1 MAPKSED
8 TQPAPIRQGLSAAS
22 ALTLK
27 PLSQEEFAAMV
38 TNEVREAVRIAFVTV
53 LEEEVTALV
62 GALPF
67 ERSPLRS
74 DRRNGHYQR
83 DLDTSVGLIEQ
94 LPVPHTRRGY
104 KTQLFERYARR
115 TAEVDTAISEMFVKG
130 VSTRQVGEVWEALT
144 GSAPSASTVSRVFPM
159 LEGEY
164 QAWKSRPLCERYEY
178 IFADGTY
185 FTVIYQQEG
194 CKMPI
199 LVVIGIKPDGN
210 REVLGFSVGDRENQ
224 GAWEA
229 WEEVFEDLKRR
240 GVKEVEVGLLITDGH
255 QSMLN
260 ALSAKFP
267 GVQRQRCIKHKME
280 NVLSYLPKKHRDAIG
295 EELKAIFYQEN
306 EQDARRV
313 ADAFCLKYEWDYPSA
328 VECLRRDFDAC
339 LRFACL
345 RFYTFPPQHW
355 KAIRTTNAIERL
367 IEEVK
372 KRSHKMSAPF
382 RNEGSCL
389 LMFYAVIRGVKF
401 QRLTM
406 PLRAD
411 SPTPILH
418 NS

>member
-1 MAPKSED
+1 MAPNRED
-8 TQPAPIRQGLSAAS
+8 TEAEPIRQGL
-22 ALTLK
+22 ALS
-27 PLSQEEFAAMV
+27 PLSQDEFATML
-38 TNEVREAVRIAFVTV
+38 TGEVREAVRVALVTV
-53 LEEEVTALV
+53 LEAEVTALL

-74 DRRNGHYQR
+74 DRRNGHYRR
-83 DLDTSVGLIEQ
+83 DLGTSVGLIEQ
-94 LPVPHTRRGY
+94 LEVPRTRRGY

-115 TAEVDTAISEMFVKG
+115 TQEVDAAIGEMFIKG
-130 VSTRQVGEVWEALT
+130 VSTRAVGEVWETLT
-144 GSAPSASTVSRVFPM
+144 GSQPSAATVSRVFHT

-164 QAWKSRPLCERYEY
+164 QAWKVRPLCERYEY

-185 FTVIYQQEG
+185 FTVIYEEEG

-199 LVVIGIKPDGN
+199 LVVIGIKPDGE

-224 GAWEA
+224 AAWEG
-229 WEEVFEDLKRR
+229 VFEDLKVR
-240 GVKEVEVGLLITDGH
+240 GVREVGLLITDGH
-255 QSMLN
+255 QAMLN
-260 ALSAKFP
+260 ALASKFP
-267 GVQRQRCIKHKME
+267 GAQRQRCIKHKMQ
-280 NVLSYLPKKHRDAIG
+280 NVLGYLPKKHRDVIG

-306 EQDARRV
+306 EADARRV
-313 ADAFCLKYEWDYPSA
+313 ADAFCLKYGRDYPSA

-339 LRFACL
+339 LRF
-345 RFYTFPPQHW
+345 YSFPPQHW

-406 PLRAD
+406 PLHTDSHTD
-411 SPTPILH
+411 SPAPILH

>member
-1 MAPKSED
+1 MAPRTED
-8 TQPAPIRQGLSAAS
+8 TRP
-22 ALTLK
+22 K
-27 PLSQEEFAAMV
+27 PMSQEEFTAML
-38 TNEVREAVRIAFVTV
+38 TSEVQEAVRFALAVV

-67 ERSPLRS
+67 ERSPMRS
-74 DRRNGHYQR
+74 DRRNGHYRR
-83 DLDTSVGLIEQ
+83 DLGTSVGLIEG
-94 LPVPHTRRGY
+94 LPVPRTRRGY

-115 TAEVDTAISEMFVKG
+115 TAEVDAAIGEMFVKG
-130 VSTRQVGEVWEALT
+130 VSTRQVGEVWETLT
-144 GSAPSASTVSRVFPM
+144 GSAPSASTVSRVFHT
-159 LEGEY
+159 LEDEY
-164 QAWKSRPLCERYEY
+164 QAWKVRPLCDRYEY

-185 FTVIYQQEG
+185 FTVIYQDEG

-199 LVVIGIKPDGN
+199 LVVIGIRSDGE

-224 GAWEA
+224 AA
-229 WEEVFEDLKRR
+229 WEEVLEDLKRR
-240 GVKEVEVGLLITDGH
+240 GVKEVGLLITDGH
-255 QSMLN
+255 QAMLN

-267 GVQRQRCIKHKME
+267 GVERQRCIKHKMS
-280 NVLSYLPKKHRDAIG
+280 NVLGYLPKKHREVIG

-306 EQDARRV
+306 EGNARRV
-313 ADAFCLKYEWDYPSA
+313 ADAFCLKYGQDYPSA
-328 VECLRRDFDAC
+328 IECLRRDFDAC
-339 LRFACL
+339 LT
-345 RFYTFPPQHW
+345 FYSFPPTHW

-406 PLRAD
+406 PLKQD
-411 SPTPILH
+411 SSAPILH

>member
-1 MAPKSED
+1 
-8 TQPAPIRQGLSAAS
+8 
-22 ALTLK
+22 
-27 PLSQEEFAAMV
+27 
-38 TNEVREAVRIAFVTV
+38 
-53 LEEEVTALV
+53 
-62 GALPF
+62 
-67 ERSPLRS
+67 
-74 DRRNGHYQR
+74 
-83 DLDTSVGLIEQ
+83 
-94 LPVPHTRRGY
+94 
-104 KTQLFERYARR
+104 
-115 TAEVDTAISEMFVKG
+115 
-130 VSTRQVGEVWEALT
+130 
-144 GSAPSASTVSRVFPM
+144 
-159 LEGEY
+159 
-164 QAWKSRPLCERYEY
+164 
-178 IFADGTY
+178 
-185 FTVIYQQEG
+185 
-194 CKMPI
+194 
-199 LVVIGIKPDGN
+199 
-210 REVLGFSVGDRENQ
+210 
-224 GAWEA
+224 
-229 WEEVFEDLKRR
+229 
-240 GVKEVEVGLLITDGH
+240 
-255 QSMLN
+255 
-260 ALSAKFP
+260 
-267 GVQRQRCIKHKME
+267 ME

>member
-1 MAPKSED
+1 MAPKRED
-8 TQPAPIRQGLSAAS
+8 TQVAPIRQGLGSAPAS
-22 ALTLK
+22 ALN
-27 PLSQEEFAAMV
+27 PLSQEEFTAML
-38 TNEVREAVRIAFVTV
+38 TTQVREAVRFALATV
-53 LEEEVTALV
+53 LEAEVTALV

-74 DRRNGHYQR
+74 DRRNGHYSR
-83 DLDTSVGLIEQ
+83 DLDTSVGLIEG
-94 LPVPHTRRGY
+94 LAVPRTRRGY

-115 TAEVDTAISEMFVKG
+115 TQEVDTTIGEMFIKG
-130 VSTRQVGEVWEALT
+130 VSTRAVGEVWEALT
-144 GSAPSASTVSRVFPM
+144 GSSPSASTVSRVFHT

-164 QAWKSRPLCERYEY
+164 QAWKSRSLCERYEY

-185 FTVIYQQEG
+185 FTVIYQEEG

-199 LVVIGIKPDGN
+199 LVVIGICPSGE

-224 GAWEA
+224 QAWEG
-229 WEEVFEDLKRR
+229 VFEDLKRR
-240 GVKEVEVGLLITDGH
+240 GVQEVGLLITDGH
-255 QSMLN
+255 QAMLN
-260 ALSAKFP
+260 ALASKFP
-267 GVQRQRCIKHKME
+267 GVQRQRCIKHKMS
-280 NVLSYLPKKHRDAIG
+280 NVLGYLPKKHRETIG

-306 EQDARRV
+306 EADARHV
-313 ADAFCLKYEWDYPSA
+313 ADAFCLKYERDYPSA

-339 LRFACL
+339 LT
-345 RFYTFPPQHW
+345 FYSFPSTHW

-406 PLRAD
+406 PLKLEWQG
-411 SPTPILH
+411 SPAPILH

>member
-8 TQPAPIRQGLSAAS
+8 TQHEPIRQGL
-22 ALTLK
+22 TK
-27 PLSQEEFAAMV
+27 NPLSKDEFASML
-38 TNEVREAVRIAFVTV
+38 TSEVREAVRFALAAV
-53 LEEEVTALV
+53 LEEEVIALV

-67 ERSPLRS
+67 ERSPLRN
-74 DRRNGHYQR
+74 DQRNGHYSR
-83 DLDTSVGLIEQ
+83 DLDTSVGLIES
-94 LPVPHTRRGY
+94 LPVPRTRRGY

-115 TAEVDTAISEMFVKG
+115 TQEVDSAISQMFIKG

-144 GSAPSASTVSRVFPM
+144 GSSPSTSTVSRVFHT
-159 LEGEY
+159 LEEEY
-164 QAWKSRPLCERYEY
+164 RAWKMRPLGERYEY

-185 FTVIYQQEG
+185 FTVIYQEEG

-199 LVVIGIKPDGN
+199 LVVIGIKPDGE

-224 GAWEA
+224 QA

-240 GVKEVEVGLLITDGH
+240 GVREVGLLITDGH
-255 QSMLN
+255 QAMLT

-267 GVQRQRCIKHKME
+267 DVKRQRCIKHKIS
-280 NVLSYLPKKHRDAIG
+280 NVLGYLPKKHRDVIG
-295 EELKAIFYQEN
+295 EELKTIFYQEN
-306 EQDARRV
+306 EADARRV
-313 ADAFCLKYEWDYPSA
+313 ADAFCQKYGREYPSA

-339 LRFACL
+339 LT
-345 RFYTFPPQHW
+345 FYSFPPTHW

-389 LMFYAVIRGVKF
+389 LMFYAVC
-401 QRLTM
+401 
-406 PLRAD
+406 
-411 SPTPILH
+411 
-418 NS
+418 